1 MKGNTLKFILII
13 SLVLNISFI
22 GSYGY
27 SIYREHQPQPEP
39 GFTCDFQKGNMY
51 PFQELSLNKEQL
63 KAFREK
69 AFPFHAAIYQK
80 RHEIVQKR
88 SALFALIRSEK
99 PDSKAIDMS
108 ISEIN
113 KLQEDMQKIIV
124 GHLLEMK
131 AMLEKDQQKKFLDLI
146 EKNMTD
152 PIGMP
157 CR

>member
-27 SIYREHQPQPEP
+27 SYYRAHQRQPEP
-39 GFTCDFQKGNMY
+39 TFTCDFQKGNMY

-69 AFPFHAAIYQK
+69 AFPFHAAINQK

-99 PDSKAIDMS
+99 TDSKAIEVA

-113 KLQEDMQKIIV
+113 KQQEDMQKIIIN
-124 GHLLEMK
+124 HMLDMK
-131 AMLEKDQQKKFLDLI
+131 TMLGKDQQKRFLDLI

-152 PIGMP
+152 PIDMP

>member
-1 MKGNTLKFILII
+1 MRCNTLKFILII

-27 SIYREHQPQPEP
+27 SVYREHQPQPEP
-39 GFTCDFQKGNMY
+39 GFSCDFRKGNIY
-51 PFQELSLNKEQL
+51 PFQDLSLNTEQL

-69 AFPFHAAIYQK
+69 ALPFHAAINEK

-99 PDSKAIDMS
+99 PDSKAIDVS

-124 GHLLEMK
+124 GHMLEMK
-131 AMLEKDQQKKFLDLI
+131 AMLGKDQQKKFLNLI

-152 PIGMP
+152 SAGMP